1 MCLDWLHMAGGCRK
15 GGVVSR
21 ARVCRWQRVE
31 LEASLEVLVQ
41 MGETEAGSFLSHM
54 GS

>member
-1 MCLDWLHMAGGCRK
+1 MCLDWLHMTRGCRK
-15 GGVVSR
+15 GGGVSR

-41 MGETEAGSFLSHM
+41 MGELRQGVS
-54 GS
+54 

>member
-1 MCLDWLHMAGGCRK
+1 MCVWTGSTWK
-15 GGVVSR
+15 GGVGRVSR

-41 MGETEAGSFLSHM
+41 MGELRQEVS
-54 GS
+54 